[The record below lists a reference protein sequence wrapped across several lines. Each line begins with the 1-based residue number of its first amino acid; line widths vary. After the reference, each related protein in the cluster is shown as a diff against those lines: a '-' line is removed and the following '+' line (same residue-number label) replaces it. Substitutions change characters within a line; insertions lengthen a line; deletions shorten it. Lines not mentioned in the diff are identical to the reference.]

1 MKREKKQFVTIIP
14 DCYPNCDPMP
24 PPPTPSQNFRP
35 NVLPPQ
41 LNEAY
46 NLARQMVTD
55 GTKMLSLLQ
64 DMSAGL
70 TIPYLNNNNN
80 NQNVPP
86 VKQNFPVFT
95 PETNYY

>member
-1 MKREKKQFVTIIP
+1 
-14 DCYPNCDPMP
+14 MP
-24 PPPTPSQNFRP
+24 PLPPPPSQNFKP
-35 NVLPPQ
+35 NSLPPQ
-41 LNEAY
+41 LNEAF

-55 GTKMLSLLQ
+55 GTKMMSLLQ

-80 NQNVPP
+80 NNQGNPP

-95 PETNYY
+95 PETNFY